1 MPPPPPPPKKGS
13 SATNRSKKKTIQNVP
28 KTQKV
33 ARLPAKMPYDFFLRS
48 ENTAPA
54 TQNGRAQIHWWP
66 QIKMHFF
73 ALKKRKNRVSPAR
86 GAKFERDK

>member
-1 MPPPPPPPKKGS
+1 M
-13 SATNRSKKKTIQNVP
+13 P

-33 ARLPAKMPYDFFLRS
+33 ARLPAKMQYDFFVRS

-66 QIKMHFF
+66 QIKMHVF
-73 ALKKRKNRVSPAR
+73 AVKKRKNTFRLHEEQNLNVTNDNFGDGETAVLRVYIYI
-86 GAKFERDK
+86 

>member
-1 MPPPPPPPKKGS
+1 MKQRHKQLKK
-13 SATNRSKKKTIQNVP
+13 NTIQNVP

-66 QIKMHFF
+66 QVKMHFF
-73 ALKKRKNRVSPAR
+73 ELKNSKNRGSPAR
-86 GAKFERDK
+86 GAKFERDE

>member
-1 MPPPPPPPKKGS
+1 M
-13 SATNRSKKKTIQNVP
+13 P

-33 ARLPAKMPYDFFLRS
+33 ARLPAKMPYDFFVRS

-73 ALKKRKNRVSPAR
+73 ALKKRKTRVSPAR